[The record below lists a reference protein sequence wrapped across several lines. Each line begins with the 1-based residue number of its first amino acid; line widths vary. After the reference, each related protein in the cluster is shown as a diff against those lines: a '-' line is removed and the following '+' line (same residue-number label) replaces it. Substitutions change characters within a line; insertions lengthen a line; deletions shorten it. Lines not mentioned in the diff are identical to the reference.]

1 MINPAFYFKISYL
14 YFFEIIIIMAVSG
27 IVDESSCCFLHSC
40 EIKTLNHNRY
50 LANKI
55 RFSTLIIVQQ
65 RMKKRTT
72 CNFSLPPCF
81 WIFDR
86 RRIVIMTFDIIMMEE
101 NPIFAAVAIVSQWL
115 MVNFLVKAS
124 VKFTCSPFHPSPPTK
139 YYFVQ
144 IALSPLKSGH
154 FLRCKFSFLVNSH

>member
-1 MINPAFYFKISYL
+1 MLILVEYIITTFVPEKDNMQ
-14 YFFEIIIIMAVSG
+14 FFAPSV
-27 IVDESSCCFLHSC
+27 
-40 EIKTLNHNRY
+40 
-50 LANKI
+50 
-55 RFSTLIIVQQ
+55 
-65 RMKKRTT
+65 
-72 CNFSLPPCF
+72 F

-139 YYFVQ
+139 Y
-144 IALSPLKSGH
+144 
-154 FLRCKFSFLVNSH
+154 